1 MLCIGLMSGTSLDGV
16 DAVLADIS
24 ELGVPTLLG
33 HEHLAFAAELRQ
45 QLMQLQTP
53 AENELHRAA
62 LAANA
67 LVQAYHEAVQ
77 RLLKQTGH
85 TPSQI
90 SAIAAHGQTVRHRPD
105 LGYTWQLNNPALLA
119 ELSGIDIIAD
129 FRSRDLA
136 AGGQGAPLTP
146 AFHEAVWAHPERAR
160 LVVNLGGIANVT
172 HLIPEQPVL
181 GYDLGPAN
189 ILLDAWIHLHLGQAY
204 DKNGAWASMGETND
218 DLLQRL
224 LNEPFFA
231 QAAPKSTGRDWFH
244 LPWLKQHLQGFSSLA
259 PEDVQRTL
267 VELTAR
273 LITKETLAAPEP
285 IEEVVLCGGGAY
297 NLCLLDALRTSL
309 PGSVRLLTSADCGL
323 APEQVEALAF
333 AWLGWCHWKKQP
345 SNLPEVTGA
354 RGLRVL
360 GARYPR

>member
-16 DAVLADIS
+16 DAVLADFIG
-24 ELGVPTLLG
+24 LAVPTVLG
-33 HEHLAFAAELRQ
+33 HDHLPFPTELRQ
-45 QLMQLQTP
+45 QLMQLQ
-53 AENELHRAA
+53 AAGENELHRAA
-62 LAANA
+62 LAANGLA
-67 LVQAYHEAVQ
+67 QVYHETVQ
-77 RLLKQTGH
+77 RLLKKTGH
-85 TPSQI
+85 TPRQI

-119 ELSGIDIIAD
+119 ELSGIDVIAD

-146 AFHEAVWAHPERAR
+146 AFHEAVWAHPERVR

-172 HLIPEQPVL
+172 HLIPKQPVL

-189 ILLDAWIHLHLGQAY
+189 ILLDAWINQHLGQAY
-204 DKNGAWASMGETND
+204 DKNGAWASMGEPNN

-224 LNEPFFA
+224 LNEPFFS

-244 LPWLKQHLQGFSSLA
+244 LPWLEQRLQGFSSLA

-285 IEEVVLCGGGAY
+285 IDEVILCGGGAY
-297 NLCLLDALRTSL
+297 NQCLLDALRTCL

-333 AWLGWCHWKKQP
+333 AWLGWRHLKKQ
-345 SNLPEVTGA
+345 SGNLAEVTGA
-354 RGLRVL
+354 RERRVL
-360 GARYPR
+360 GACYPA